1 MNGPTRPRSNTM
13 LLPRE
18 RAIPRSFERG
28 ENRSRFYNA
37 DERRFFRAIGLA
49 LAEIRRERGLGQK
62 EVGARLGKGNNCIS
76 MLELGRSSP
85 MVSTLLRVTRALRV
99 PLADV
104 FVRASV
110 LSGEFG
116 IVDDLRQQLIAAI
129 RHLPAEDLGRIA
141 AIVGNRMPP
150 RR

>member
-1 MNGPTRPRSNTM
+1 MNVPTRPR
-13 LLPRE
+13 LLPTSIE

-28 ENRSRFYNA
+28 ESRSRFYNA

-99 PLADV
+99 PVADLII
-104 FVRASV
+104 RAS
-110 LSGEFG
+110 LISGEFG
-116 IVDDLRQQLIAAI
+116 LVDDLRVRVIDAI
-129 RHLPAEDLGRIA
+129 RDLPAEDLGRVA
-141 AIVGNRMPP
+141 ALIGNRMPP